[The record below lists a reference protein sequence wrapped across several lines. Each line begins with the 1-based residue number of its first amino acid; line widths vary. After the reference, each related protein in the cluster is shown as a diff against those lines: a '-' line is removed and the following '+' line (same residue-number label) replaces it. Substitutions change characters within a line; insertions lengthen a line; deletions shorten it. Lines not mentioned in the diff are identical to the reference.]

1 MSKFK
6 KDCNPFYV
14 DKPFFGGNAPVR
26 ISPNKNKYSAHQKN
40 LKFAIDTNSKYMI

>member
-14 DKPFFGGNAPVR
+14 DKPFFGGNAPVL
-26 ISPNKNKYSAHQKN
+26 ISPNKNKYSAHQK
-40 LKFAIDTNSKYMI
+40 KSKIRT